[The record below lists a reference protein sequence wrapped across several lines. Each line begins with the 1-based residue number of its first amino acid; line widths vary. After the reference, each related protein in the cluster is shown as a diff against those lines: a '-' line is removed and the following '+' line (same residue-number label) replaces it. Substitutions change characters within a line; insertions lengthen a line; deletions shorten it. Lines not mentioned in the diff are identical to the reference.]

1 MLTIETHFKYK
12 DTNRLIVKGY
22 KKIQHTNVTQNKT
35 TLAILLSKYIFKGK
49 IITWNKENNFI
60 MIMIKCMKVLYIANY
75 IHCIEELKVA

>member
-12 DTNRLIVKGY
+12 DTKRLIVKGY
-22 KKIQHTNVTQNKT
+22 KKIQHTNVTHNKS

-60 MIMIKCMKVLYIANY
+60 IIMIKCMKVLYIANY
-75 IHCIEELKVA
+75 VHCIEELKVA